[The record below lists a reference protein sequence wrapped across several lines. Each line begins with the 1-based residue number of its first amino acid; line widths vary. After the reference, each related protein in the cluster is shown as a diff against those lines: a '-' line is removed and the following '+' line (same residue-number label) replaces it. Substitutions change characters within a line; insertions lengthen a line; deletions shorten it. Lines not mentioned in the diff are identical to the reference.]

1 MKEIFL
7 RKCTRENAALYFR
20 RNYLLLIALVALSIG
35 GRALQKYLQ
44 YKPTDELVNEFIFN
58 QDMSLRGYARRIYVV
73 NNVHVG
79 GASKF
84 LNDLIQSFPDMQF
97 VPLPDKKSLMSANIQ
112 ENDMVFVN
120 HLINTDISASDL
132 LELKAKSNAMLVTHL
147 HDFFILTPQRKEG
160 KGINMH
166 TSYLLSKDIEAAT
179 KSFLSSC
186 THIITPSMFVR
197 KRLLKSYS
205 GENIVTVYPN
215 DYYVSREKVVHPAIR
230 NREINV
236 GMFASLVDVKGAK
249 FVEILRARYRAYLNY
264 TINFKIVGVNLP
276 KYNDT
281 ADSFNSLVEAAHIH
295 GLVYLSRF
303 AETYCYAMTKYLNT
317 KLPILY
323 NGIGAFRERLVN
335 EIGTYEV
342 FGNENAISQALFAG
356 LQSRAMY
363 EPVNPD
369 KSLPMLFDKFEHFLN
384 DIIKNAKDEKYE
396 FPSTNF
402 EVRPFYKTLFRDYL
416 TKENLVVITSKI
428 QVSKEPFSY
437 IGHRT
442 IFTTEERFAQTKIT
456 IESIHRYIPNA
467 FIVLVDNS
475 DNLSNEITQWL
486 AKNTDVYVN
495 SSPRMLKYFT
505 DEQKYK
511 AFAELGQLIHAYN
524 AFLRYIDLSG
534 FKNVFKITGRYIVDK
549 SFDINQYNRV
559 PDMNVFARDE
569 KLKSMRYYFTCF
581 YKIAPS
587 QLHSYF
593 STLKRIFVERDQ
605 YIGND
610 FLNLEEI
617 IPLAINFSFVQSP
630 HLGIQQ
636 NIAAW
641 PDTSII

>member
-1 MKEIFL
+1 MKEKYL
-7 RKCTRENAALYFR
+7 RKCTKENASLLFR
-20 RNYLLLIALVALSIG
+20 RNYLLLIALVVLSIAG
-35 GRALQKYLQ
+35 SALHKYLQ
-44 YKPTDELVNEFIFN
+44 FKPTDELLNEFIFN
-58 QDMSLRGYARRIYVV
+58 QDPALRGYARRIYVI
-73 NNVHVG
+73 NNLRVG

-84 LNDLIQSFPDMQF
+84 LNDLIQSFPDVLF
-97 VPLPDKKSLMSANIQ
+97 VRLPDKKSLMSTNIQ
-112 ENDMVFVN
+112 KTDMVFVN

-132 LELKAKSNAMLVTHL
+132 LELKAKSNAMLVIHL
-147 HDFFILTPQRKEG
+147 HDFYFLTPQRRERT
-160 KGINMH
+160 GISMH
-166 TSYLLSKDIEAAT
+166 TSYLLSKDIEAST
-179 KSFLSSC
+179 KSFFSSC

-197 KRLLKSYS
+197 KRLLQSYS

-215 DYYVSREKVVHPAIR
+215 DYYVSREKVVRPTVQ
-230 NREINV
+230 NREINI

-249 FVEILRARYRAYLNY
+249 FVEILRARYPAYLNY
-264 TINFKIVGVNLP
+264 TVNFKIIGVNLP

-281 ADSFNSLVEAAHIH
+281 ADSFNALVEAAHIH

-323 NGIGAFRERLVN
+323 NGIGAFKERLVN

-342 FGNENAISQALFAG
+342 FGNENAISQALFAS

-369 KSLPMLFDKFEHFLN
+369 NSLPILFEKFEHFLK
-384 DIIKNAKDEKYE
+384 DIIKNSKDEKYE
-396 FPSTNF
+396 FPSTKF
-402 EVRPFYKTLFRDYL
+402 EVRPFYKSLFRDYL
-416 TKENLVVITSKI
+416 TKENLVIITSKI
-428 QVSKEPFSY
+428 HTSNKPFSY
-437 IGHRT
+437 TGHRT
-442 IFTTEERFAQTKIT
+442 IYTTDERFAQTRTT
-456 IESIHRYIPNA
+456 IESIHTHIPNA

-475 DNLSNEITQWL
+475 DNLPDETTHWL

-524 AFLRYIDLSG
+524 SLLRYIDISG
-534 FKNVFKITGRYIVDK
+534 FKNVFKITGRYTVDK
-549 SFDINQYNRV
+549 SFDINQYNKV

-569 KLKSMRYYFTCF
+569 KLKPMLYYYTCF

-587 QLHSYF
+587 QLHLYF
-593 STLKRIFVERDQ
+593 STLKRIFMEMDQ
-605 YIGND
+605 YIGNEV
-610 FLNLEEI
+610 LNLEEI
-617 IPLAINFSFVQSP
+617 IPLALNYSFVQSS
-630 HLGIQQ
+630 HLGIRQ

-641 PDTSII
+641 SDTSII